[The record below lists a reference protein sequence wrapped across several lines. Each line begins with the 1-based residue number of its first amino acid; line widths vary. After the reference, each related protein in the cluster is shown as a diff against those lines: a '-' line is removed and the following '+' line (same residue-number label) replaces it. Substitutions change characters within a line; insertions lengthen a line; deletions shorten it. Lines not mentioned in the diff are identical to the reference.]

1 MENTHNILYI
11 SSLSV
16 CKMGNPDMVC
26 LRFAALKTTDIQVD
40 AIKNWSLL
48 ATAKLLAGSGD
59 IEENPGPGR

>member
-26 LRFAALKTTDIQVD
+26 WDFGALKTTDIQVD
-40 AIKNWSLL
+40 AINNWSLL
-48 ATAKLLAGSGD
+48 ATAKLLVGSGD